1 MLACFSKSYQ
11 FLLPVPRPTSQRCLC
26 QGCQLKSIKEA
37 TLRLFRLTPTYL
49 PVPACVLFLSHC
61 CCWTTTAS
69 PSPGPLV
76 PWSRPG
82 LCASL
87 YLCLAFFLLHPS
99 PPTLCPFSAKPRIR
113 HCQHSD
119 VFSII
124 HASVTASPPSQTD
137 IRPALG
143 ATSPPRAFFASFQF
157 SSLSQPVLLACFKAS
172 SATFLP
178 FWLNQKATFSLSL
191 FNDSPFSWL

>member
-1 MLACFSKSYQ
+1 MSHCLTAAKYCQLSICQQHHTSGLHGHGHGHGRDRHIYVLARALPRNHDTLRKTSCCEDRPGRAQAKEDKAALLACFSKSYQ

-69 PSPGPLV
+69 PSPGAVV

-99 PPTLCPFSAKPRIR
+99 PPTL
-113 HCQHSD
+113 
-119 VFSII
+119 
-124 HASVTASPPSQTD
+124 
-137 IRPALG
+137 
-143 ATSPPRAFFASFQF
+143 
-157 SSLSQPVLLACFKAS
+157 
-172 SATFLP
+172 
-178 FWLNQKATFSLSL
+178 
-191 FNDSPFSWL
+191 